1 MLDCVKETMT
11 AESIPDY
18 SPNIRHQFFFFFYSY
33 TLLTLDTKAML
44 GTCSLA
50 VFI

>member
-1 MLDCVKETMT
+1 MLDCVKETIT

-18 SPNIRHQFFFFFYSY
+18 SPNIRHQCFFFSHI
-33 TLLTLDTKAML
+33 LLILDAKAML

-50 VFI
+50 VFV